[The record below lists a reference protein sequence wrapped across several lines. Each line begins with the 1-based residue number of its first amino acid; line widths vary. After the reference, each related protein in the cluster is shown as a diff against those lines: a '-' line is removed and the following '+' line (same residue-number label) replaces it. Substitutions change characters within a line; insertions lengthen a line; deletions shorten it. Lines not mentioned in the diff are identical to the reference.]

1 MFTKNLLLIS
11 VCTASL
17 MMTGCATKKIANSDV
32 FDSLANEKAEQF
44 AGDSEKALNDAENAY
59 TQAKKD
65 ELDFY
70 APLHMQ
76 ELRDTLKKAR
86 TVELEGNADE
96 TIRVSAKVMALAEAG
111 LKNKQ
116 KVEALLP
123 ALITQ
128 KNTLDEIKANNI
140 LPSDYQSAMDD
151 FKELISLIEAGEET
165 KATQGSQA
173 VLAELQELELN
184 TMLAQHWQP
193 AKDTLDKAE
202 DEDADSN
209 AVKTYEYAEQL
220 VDTAERQIRQN
231 YTDRELTAK
240 TGKDALRAAQHAL
253 FIGRE
258 VTTLV
263 KMNSAQAEDVALKFE
278 DYLGDIGAAIRADDV
293 RHMSL
298 QDQTLALKQYAEEQ
312 NEKVAAQYKKQIAD
326 LNGQLEKLLAQQ
338 IAANSQE
345 AEKEM
350 VAEAPAEPVAEKP
363 AEPVAEAPAEHVA
376 ETPAEPVA
384 ETPAEPVAETPAE
397 PVAETPAE
405 PAVETPAEPV
415 AETPAEP
422 AVETPAEPVAETPAK
437 PVAETPA
444 EPVAETPAKPV
455 AETPVEPVAEAPAKP
470 VAETQAEPVAE
481 APAEPVAET
490 SAEPVSEAPADPEP
504 VVEAPEPAA
513 EPVATT
519 PAS

>member
-1 MFTKNLLLIS
+1 MLNKNLLLIS

-17 MMTGCATKKIANSDV
+17 MMAGCATKKIANSDV

-44 AGDSEKALNDAENAY
+44 AGDNEKALNDAENAY

-86 TVELEGNADE
+86 ATELEGNAQQ
-96 TIRVSAKVMALAEAG
+96 TIQVSSKVMALAEAG

-123 ALITQ
+123 ELIAQ
-128 KNTLDEIKANNI
+128 KNTLDAIKANNI
-140 LPSDYQSAMDD
+140 LPSDYQSAMED
-151 FKELISLIEAGEET
+151 FKELISQIEAGEET
-165 KATQGSQA
+165 KASQGSRA
-173 VLAELQELELN
+173 VLAELQELELD

-202 DEDADSN
+202 DEDADTN

-220 VDTAERQIRQN
+220 VDRAERQIRQN

-253 FIGRE
+253 YIGRE

-263 KMNSAQAEDVALKFE
+263 KMNEAQAEDVALKFE
-278 DYLGDIGAAIRADDV
+278 DYLGEIGGAIRAADV

-326 LNGQLEKLLAQQ
+326 LNSQLENLMAEQ
-338 IAANSQE
+338 IAAHSEQP
-345 AEKEM
+345 AEKAEQAEVATEQAEETITEQ
-350 VAEAPAEPVAEKP
+350 VAETPAESVTE
-363 AEPVAEAPAEHVA
+363 

-384 ETPAEPVAETPAE
+384 EPPAESEAEAPAEPI
-397 PVAETPAE
+397 AETPAE
-405 PAVETPAEPV
+405 PAVEAAAEPVSETPAEPVVEAAAEAVSETSAEPVVEAPAESVAETPAEPLVEAPAEPVSETSAEPVVEAPAEPIAATPAEPV
-415 AETPAEP
+415 AEVPASD
-422 AVETPAEPVAETPAK
+422 K
-437 PVAETPA
+437 
-444 EPVAETPAKPV
+444 
-455 AETPVEPVAEAPAKP
+455 
-470 VAETQAEPVAE
+470 
-481 APAEPVAET
+481 
-490 SAEPVSEAPADPEP
+490 PAD
-504 VVEAPEPAA
+504 
-513 EPVATT
+513 
-519 PAS
+519 